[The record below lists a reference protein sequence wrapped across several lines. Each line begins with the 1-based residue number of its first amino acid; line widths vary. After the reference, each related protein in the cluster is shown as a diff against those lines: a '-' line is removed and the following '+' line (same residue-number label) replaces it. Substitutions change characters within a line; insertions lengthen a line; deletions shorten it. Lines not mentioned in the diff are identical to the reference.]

1 MKNKER
7 KKSFIYGD
15 SNPPPPLLNK
25 NIHIDALL
33 SASLPTELSIMITS
47 QIQNTHL
54 KPTCVQPSV
63 TGKQFQCFD
72 FNVYKH
78 ENVNMAIISW

>member
-1 MKNKER
+1 M
-7 KKSFIYGD
+7 
-15 SNPPPPLLNK
+15 
-25 NIHIDALL
+25 HIDALF
-33 SASLPTELSIMITS
+33 SESLPTELSMIITS

-54 KPTCVQPSV
+54 KPKCVQPPV

-78 ENVNMAIISW
+78 ENVNMGIISW

>member
-1 MKNKER
+1 MM
-7 KKSFIYGD
+7 
-15 SNPPPPLLNK
+15 
-25 NIHIDALL
+25 
-33 SASLPTELSIMITS
+33 TTS

-54 KPTCVQPSV
+54 KPKRVQLPV

-78 ENVNMAIISW
+78 ENVNMVKISW

>member
-1 MKNKER
+1 MLTKPKNV
-7 KKSFIYGD
+7 D
-15 SNPPPPLLNK
+15 
-25 NIHIDALL
+25 IDALF
-33 SASLPTELSIMITS
+33 SESLPTALSMMIAN

-54 KPTCVQPSV
+54 KPKCVQPPV

-78 ENVNMAIISW
+78 ENVKMVNISW

>member
-1 MKNKER
+1 MKSEKIIHLRGLEH
-7 KKSFIYGD
+7 
-15 SNPPPPLLNK
+15 PPPDLTK

-33 SASLPTELSIMITS
+33 SESLPTELSMMITS

-54 KPTCVQPSV
+54 KPNCVQPPV

-72 FNVYKH
+72 FTVYKH
-78 ENVNMAIISW
+78 KNVNMVNISW